1 MRRASTSG
9 GCSPLRAPRAG
20 VSASWR
26 PLRGGPGGPADHR
39 SPACELE
46 VAERPAAGDAVV
58 EVDGVRLFLDQ
69 GAVEALDDAELVV
82 DAGNLALALPEAA
95 GCGSG

>member
-1 MRRASTSG
+1 
-9 GCSPLRAPRAG
+9 
-20 VSASWR
+20 
-26 PLRGGPGGPADHR
+26 
-39 SPACELE
+39 
-46 VAERPAAGDAVV
+46 VV